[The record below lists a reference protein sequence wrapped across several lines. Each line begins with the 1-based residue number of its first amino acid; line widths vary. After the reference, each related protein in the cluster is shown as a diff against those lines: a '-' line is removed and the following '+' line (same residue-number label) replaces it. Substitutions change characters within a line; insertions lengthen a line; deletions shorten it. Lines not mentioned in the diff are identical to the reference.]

1 MCNLWSG
8 HVVTDKES
16 KDWGKVLLITGIHH
30 EKDRENKKV
39 SKYKSNLLA
48 WETIKEGS
56 FNKGVKITHDC
67 GQNISSKEKKALI
80 ELVNTWGQN
89 QKRIDLLS
97 KITGS
102 DYAYYFIRDC
112 KPSKE
117 EREIAFNKITESND
131 AYSFIK
137 DCKPSKAER
146 KIAFNKITKSYDTY
160 LFIRD
165 CNPSKAE
172 REILKEKG
180 LIA

>member
-8 HVVTDKES
+8 HVVTEKG
-16 KDWGKVLLITGIHH
+16 KDWGKVLFITGIHH
-30 EKDRENKKV
+30 EKDRENPQV
-39 SKYKSNLLA
+39 GKYKSNLLA

-112 KPSKE
+112 
-117 EREIAFNKITESND
+117 N
-131 AYSFIK
+131 
-137 DCKPSKAER
+137 PSKAER
-146 KIAFNKITKSYDTY
+146 KIALSKIT
-160 LFIRD
+160 
-165 CNPSKAE
+165 
-172 REILKEKG
+172 
-180 LIA
+180 